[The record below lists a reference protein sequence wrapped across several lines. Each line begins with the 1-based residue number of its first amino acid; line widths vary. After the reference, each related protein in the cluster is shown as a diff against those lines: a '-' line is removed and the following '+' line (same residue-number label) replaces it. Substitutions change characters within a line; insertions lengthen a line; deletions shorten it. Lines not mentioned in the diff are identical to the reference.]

1 VAAELTPEN
10 KTLLDLVVKRVCH
23 FEDTLGAFYRD
34 GLWSRMD
41 RLYHGWTQLR
51 SALRDTRGQD
61 RRDVLEDAR
70 SEFGHELFI
79 PHAYAIV
86 ETVLPALLSNRPRI
100 LILPNGEAS
109 TRNVEHMKAMIDKQ
123 QGNISLELRLQEVVK
138 EALIYGIGVGKS
150 YWLRREGQR
159 PVLQELSKIHPARM
173 LGHTH
178 TVVTQ
183 AEPLFDDPTFEHV
196 RARDF
201 GWDPFAANMESAGYA
216 YHRSWR
222 PSEYVTARLAD
233 PNGWT
238 QIALEPTD
246 WENNNGSAERY
257 RQSVRSTF
265 EAQAMPVPTPTGTRE
280 RDIHEVIEYHD
291 RGQIVTVLDRK
302 WVVSV
307 VPNETNYGR
316 LPFHIYRP
324 THVPGQM
331 VGKGEIEPIEDLQSE
346 MNQMRTDR
354 RWSDLMSL
362 NPVIFYN
369 DGMIEPD
376 TIKVGPGEMNAVNGD
391 PNDIIKVLELKP
403 PSNTSYRETA
413 EIAADIVR
421 ASGISDTF
429 AGGEGGSAATAT
441 GVQLQLARAS
451 ARIQNKTRR
460 AEVELIKPLGEHW
473 VRLNQRHIIGSREV
487 RVPAPPEQG
496 QPERVWAQYQL
507 GPNELAGNFD
517 IEVDGGSTTP
527 ENVPQK
533 RQDAQIKMTLMSSP
547 IGSLFDPRQMAI
559 SILEDLGEK
568 NPEAKLQ
575 AGMVIPPEV
584 LDLIAQHLT
593 EVGMDPGMAQQL
605 VAGQPAGGP
614 RHEGPGGAGRRP
626 RAGPAG
632 AGAGPA
638 AGPAA
643 AGRLTD
649 CRVRLLRARHS
660 VTWQQRRISPASAAA
675 TRSTR
680 SRRPPPARC

>member
-1 VAAELTPEN
+1 VATELTPEN
-10 KTLLDLVVKRVCH
+10 QAHLDVVVKRVRH
-23 FEDTLGAFYRD
+23 YEETLGSHYSN

-41 RLYHGWTQLR
+41 RLFHGWTRLR
-51 SALRDTRGQD
+51 SALRDTRGPN

-70 SEFGHELFI
+70 DEFGHELFI

-109 TRNVEHMKAMIDKQ
+109 TRNVENMKAIIDKQ

-138 EALIYGIGVGKS
+138 EALIYGIGVGKT
-150 YWLRREGQR
+150 YWLRREGKR
-159 PVLQELSKIHPARM
+159 PQLQELSRIHPARL

-178 TVVTQ
+178 TVETVC
-183 AEPLFDDPTFEHV
+183 EPLFDDPTFEHV

-201 GWDPFAANMESAGYA
+201 GWDPFAANMESAAYA

-222 PSEYVTARLAD
+222 PTEYVLGRLAD
-233 PNGWT
+233 PAGWT
-238 QIALEPTD
+238 QTVLTKEDLES
-246 WENNNGSAERY
+246 NNGSAGRY
-257 RQSVRSTF
+257 QQSVRSSF
-265 EAQAMPVPTPTGTRE
+265 EAQAIPVPSPTGQRE

-291 RGQIVTVLDRK
+291 RGQCITVLDRQ

-369 DGMIEPD
+369 DGLIEPD
-376 TIKVGPGEMNAVNGD
+376 KIKVGPGEMNAVNGD

-413 EIAADIVR
+413 EIAQDIVR

-429 AGGEGGSAATAT
+429 AGGEAGSAATAT

-460 AEVELIKPLGEHW
+460 AEIELIKPAGEHW
-473 VRLNQRHIIGSREV
+473 VRLNQRHILQQREV
-487 RVPAPPEQG
+487 RVPAPPEAG
-496 QPERVWAQYQL
+496 QPDRVWAQYLL

-533 RQDAQIKMTLMSSP
+533 RQDAQIKMTIMGSP
-547 IGSLFDPRQMAI
+547 VGQLFDPRQMAI

-575 AGMVIPPEV
+575 AGVVVPPET
-584 LDLIAQHLT
+584 LDVIVQHLT
-593 EVGMDPGMAQQL
+593 EMGVDPAMAQQL
-605 VAGQPAGGP
+605 VEGSLHEVLDAKDQQAQGAQHGQPPQGG
-614 RHEGPGGAGRRP
+614 GQPGQPSGQDGQQ
-626 RAGPAG
+626 
-632 AGAGPA
+632 A
-638 AGPAA
+638 A
-643 AGRLTD
+643 
-649 CRVRLLRARHS
+649 
-660 VTWQQRRISPASAAA
+660 
-675 TRSTR
+675 
-680 SRRPPPARC
+680 